1 MEAVP
6 GGRQCGRHGDLGS
19 SGCAEDAE
27 LCLVAAQKCGLWTLE
42 EVPEA
47 LRTAEV
53 CQLTLV
59 ADGGRWSA
67 EYRDLVPPAV
77 RRELCPEEDSDDLDH
92 ECCRGPGG
100 GPRVW
105 PLPVL
110 GARYVQDGGFCAK
123 AVRDDGWALKGVTE
137 ALKPPKF
144 CLETVWR
151 AGKAL
156 DRFRDAEKRGTVQ
169 CGRMGGSESLHLGV
183 AGDGGPER
191 RRNSARRHGGRTG
204 VGRLARRDNRRKD
217 LAKDARKHGVDHI
230 LLRNR
235 RQKVAEG

>member
-27 LCLVAAQKCGLWTLE
+27 LCLVVAQKCGLWTLE

-67 EYRDLVPPAV
+67 EYGDLVPPAV
-77 RRELCPEEDSDDLDH
+77 RRELRPEEDSDDRDH

-137 ALKPPKF
+137 ALKPPKL
-144 CLETVWR
+144 CLETVWGR
-151 AGKAL
+151 A
-156 DRFRDAEKRGTVQ
+156 RHWIV
-169 CGRMGGSESLHLGV
+169 SETLKSEDLCSV
-183 AGDGGPER
+183 A
-191 RRNSARRHGGRTG
+191 
-204 VGRLARRDNRRKD
+204 VWV
-217 LAKDARKHGVDHI
+217 ARKVFT
-230 LLRNR
+230 
-235 RQKVAEG
+235 